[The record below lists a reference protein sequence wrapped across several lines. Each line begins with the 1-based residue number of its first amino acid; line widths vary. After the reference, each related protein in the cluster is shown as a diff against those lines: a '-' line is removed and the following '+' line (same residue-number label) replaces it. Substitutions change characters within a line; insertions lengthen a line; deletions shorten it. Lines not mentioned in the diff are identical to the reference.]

1 MNEKA
6 NYGNWVPEKALYM
19 LFGAVIVLGVI
30 AVAVQVA
37 LSEMVIA
44 IIVGVLC
51 ILTLVMA
58 IYMLI
63 CHEAFAFGKGN
74 MMAGVHEHLIKHL
87 DWDGEGKLLDIGCGA
102 AGIVPAILWLTGTVR
117 ITWLSV
123 ICVGLSVLYLIGL
136 FFFRGKDFMREMQKK
151 FRV

>member
-19 LFGAVIVLGVI
+19 LFGAAIVLGVI

-37 LSEMVIA
+37 LSKTVIA
-44 IIVGVLC
+44 IVAGVLC

-63 CHEAFAFGKGN
+63 CHEIFAFGKGN
-74 MMAGVHEHLIKHL
+74 MMAGVHEHLVKHL
-87 DWDGEGKLLDIGCGA
+87 GWRRETSRHRMRSSSTYRSLCKSISKSTDHSNGLLGCGMELCKRA
-102 AGIVPAILWLTGTVR
+102 VR
-117 ITWLSV
+117 EK
-123 ICVGLSVLYLIGL
+123 C
-136 FFFRGKDFMREMQKK
+136 KD
-151 FRV
+151 

>member
-51 ILTLVMA
+51 SLALVME
-58 IYMLI
+58 IYMLS

-74 MMAGVHEHLIKHL
+74 IMSRVHEHLIKHL
-87 DWDGEGKLLDIGCGA
+87 DWDGEGKLLDI
-102 AGIVPAILWLTGTVR
+102 
-117 ITWLSV
+117 
-123 ICVGLSVLYLIGL
+123 
-136 FFFRGKDFMREMQKK
+136 
-151 FRV
+151 

>member
-58 IYMLI
+58 IYM
-63 CHEAFAFGKGN
+63 KR
-74 MMAGVHEHLIKHL
+74 KY
-87 DWDGEGKLLDIGCGA
+87 DGRS
-102 AGIVPAILWLTGTVR
+102 T
-117 ITWLSV
+117 
-123 ICVGLSVLYLIGL
+123 
-136 FFFRGKDFMREMQKK
+136 
-151 FRV
+151 

>member
-102 AGIVPAILWLTGTVR
+102 AALTVHSKGTDHSDGSLGCGMELCKRAVR
-117 ITWLSV
+117 EK
-123 ICVGLSVLYLIGL
+123 C
-136 FFFRGKDFMREMQKK
+136 KD
-151 FRV
+151 